1 MKGFIGLFLLPLLSF
16 SQTVEEVAL
25 KAEAK
30 LRSIQSLQ
38 ANFDQIFYPS
48 SQSTPLRERGKFY
61 FKKPDW
67 MKWEYKQPEEKIFL
81 YKEGVFLIY
90 YPQDKELV

>member
-1 MKGFIGLFLLPLLSF
+1 MKGLIGLLLLPLLSF

-38 ANFDQIFYPS
+38 ANFDQIFYPERDIK
-48 SQSTPLRERGKFY
+48 RE
-61 FKKPDW
+61 
-67 MKWEYKQPEEKIFL
+67 
-81 YKEGVFLIY
+81 V
-90 YPQDKELV
+90 